1 MRKGGDVLSE
11 YRRRGVLA
19 VVVFLAALIAAA
31 PAFPEEE
38 IARISQK
45 EMKEMIDKGAGA
57 VIVDN
62 RPGVDYDQQHIK
74 GALSLPWDM
83 DIAAQARKILPKD
96 KLIVT
101 YCDCGPGEADS
112 ADVGSQLARAGFK
125 NVKTLADGWSSWL
138 DAGFPVE
145 KGKRK

>member
-1 MRKGGDVLSE
+1 MAE
-11 YRRRGVLA
+11 YRRTGLLA
-19 VVVFLAALIAAA
+19 VAFFLAALMAA
-31 PAFPEEE
+31 PAFSEEE

-45 EMKEMIDKGAGA
+45 EMKEMIDKGADV

-62 RPGVDYDQQHIK
+62 RPGVDYDRQHIK

-83 DIAAQARKILPKD
+83 DIAAQARKILPQD
-96 KLIVT
+96 KPIVT
-101 YCDCGPGEADS
+101 YCDCGAGESDS
-112 ADVGSQLARAGFK
+112 ADVAGQLVRAGFK

-138 DAGFPVE
+138 EAGFPVE

>member
-1 MRKGGDVLSE
+1 M
-11 YRRRGVLA
+11 GVLA
-19 VVVFLAALIAAA
+19 VAVFLAALMAT
-31 PAFPEEE
+31 PAFSEEE
-38 IARISQK
+38 IARVSQK
-45 EMKEMIDKGAGA
+45 ELKEMIDKGTV

-62 RPGVDYDQQHIK
+62 RPVVDYDQQHIK
-74 GALSLPWDM
+74 GALPLPWDM

-101 YCDCGPGEADS
+101 YCDCGPGESDS
-112 ADVGSQLARAGFK
+112 ADVAGQLVRAGFK

-138 DAGFPVE
+138 DAGLPVE